1 MRSAPALLAVLA
13 LLGGCGGDESIDE
26 AVADAEVVVI
36 GDSVT
41 DASAEEI
48 VAAMAD
54 REVEVLGRPGYRTDE
69 LLPVAEEA
77 LAGDGPAIAVVM
89 AGYNDVW
96 QGRDREAPVAE
107 LVEAVAGADCAVWVL
122 VPTEGPWD
130 RGRARALERRV
141 QEAAEETG
149 VAIETGWRDAVDAT
163 EVPDPGL
170 VVPDGVHPSEAGQ
183 RKLAEVMAAAVD
195 RWCG

>member
-1 MRSAPALLAVLA
+1 MRPAPALLAVLV

-26 AVADAEVVVI
+26 AVAGAEVAVI

-41 DASAEEI
+41 DASADEI

-77 LAGDGPAIAVVM
+77 LGGDGPAIAVVM

-96 QGRDREAPVAE
+96 QGRDREAPVAD
-107 LVEAVAGADCAVWVL
+107 LVDAVAGADCAVWVL

-130 RGRARALERRV
+130 RARARALERRV
-141 QEAAEETG
+141 REAAGEAG
-149 VAIETGWRDAVDAT
+149 VAIETGWRDAVDDADGS
-163 EVPDPGL
+163 DPPL

-183 RKLAEVMAAAVD
+183 RRLAEVMAAAVD
-195 RWCG
+195 RECG